1 MRRAPFRLLAGA
13 AASDANAAI
22 MLPNHHPRRRGR
34 GFFNRPYSGGRQ
46 EFVTGDEHFQS
57 VQDVNSAF
65 RRDGG
70 GSFANQRRDRNPSF
84 NPRPFPPYHRNQQFR
99 HPSPYNHALQ
109 CRHPSPYNHAQQFRH
124 PSHPPP
130 YNGAQ
135 KVRPRPPDYRD
146 WEYAA
151 ASPPPHCERFIIL
164 SYNVLA
170 DYLAID
176 HRSKLYSHIPPWM
189 LDWQWRKR
197 NIVFELGLWSP
208 DIMCLQEVDRFDDLE
223 EELKHQGYSGIWKM
237 RTGNPVD
244 GCAIFWRTSRFNLR
258 YEECIEFSK
267 LGLRDNVAQ
276 ICVLELMN
284 QDGFPPSSS
293 TGSNKV
299 VICNIHVLYNPNRGE
314 IKLGQVRVL
323 LDRAKAVSKIWDD
336 APVVICGDFN
346 CTPKLNLSGIDRDK
360 VSGQASA
367 EIHKRWLKGPNS
379 SERSAN
385 AFAQDTS
392 VMGSKEVTIEQNI
405 CSSDLQKLDNQD
417 NIVES
422 QYNQIA
428 LNMSTKSSINVQS
441 ENGSSASYGEKVIQ
455 QTTLDNYMTINEVDG
470 IKEESIT
477 SFNEGRLLA
486 DHINNDIQD
495 ITLMTSSAVSPDKAG
510 MACAEQISDAV
521 SSSYPEL
528 LSEKFNLDIPKGNK
542 HTEFGNC
549 STSLGEDTQSFRVK
563 TNPESSELPSAE
575 ISSTSLSSQ
584 MSISDSIE
592 TPHLTHEESPSFE
605 LTSDVPMSSTLPSY
619 QADESRQS
627 TDIDLPLE
635 EKVEKLSFDEMDKDM
650 LGHENSGE
658 DIDAFTSA
666 LHTAQEGFLSS
677 FGTDFEKSES
687 TTYNPS
693 LWTPTEIET
702 ATGNSDCTFL
712 EHSLP
717 LRSTYV
723 EVMYCPGTR
732 DPNGEPLVTSYHR
745 RFLGTVDYIW
755 RSDGLQTIRVL
766 APIPKRV
773 MEFTPGFPT
782 KKWGSDH
789 IALVS
794 ELAVVK
800 GVTNASGGGQ

>member
-1 MRRAPFRLLAGA
+1 MRRATPPFQVLAAA

-22 MLPNHHPRRRGR
+22 MFPNKHPRGRGR

-46 EFVTGDEHFQS
+46 QLVTGDEHFQS
-57 VQDVNSAF
+57 VHDVNSGY
-65 RRDGG
+65 RREES
-70 GSFANQRRDRNPSF
+70 GSFANPRRDRNPPF
-84 NPRPFPPYHRNQQFR
+84 NPRPSPPYHRNPQFR
-99 HPSPYNHALQ
+99 HPSP
-109 CRHPSPYNHAQQFRH
+109 SNHAQQFRH
-124 PSHPPP
+124 PSHHNHAQQFRHPPP
-130 YNGAQ
+130 YNHSPPYNRAQ

-151 ASPPPHCERFIIL
+151 TPPPPDCDRFIIL
-164 SYNVLA
+164 SYNILA

-197 NIVFELGLWSP
+197 NILFELGLWSA

-223 EELKHQGYSGIWKM
+223 EELKHHGYSGIWKM

-258 YEECIEFSK
+258 YEECIEFNK
-267 LGLRDNVAQ
+267 MGLRDNVAQ
-276 ICVLELMN
+276 ICVLELTN
-284 QDGFPPSSS
+284 QDRCPPSSPTS
-293 TGSNKV
+293 SNKV

-346 CTPKLNLSGIDRDK
+346 CTPKSPLYNFISEQKLNLAGLDRDK

-367 EIHKRWLKGPNS
+367 EIRRPRLNVPNS

-385 AFAQDTS
+385 GSVQDIS
-392 VMGSKEVTIEQNI
+392 ALGSKEVYVEQNT
-405 CSSDLQKLDNQD
+405 CSSDMQKSDNQD
-417 NIVES
+417 
-422 QYNQIA
+422 
-428 LNMSTKSSINVQS
+428 VQS
-441 ENGSSASYGEKVIQ
+441 EDGSGASYNAEYIQ
-455 QTTLDNYMTINEVDG
+455 HTTVDNYMASNEADG
-470 IKEESIT
+470 AKEESIA
-477 SFNEGRLLA
+477 SSNEE
-486 DHINNDIQD
+486 
-495 ITLMTSSAVSPDKAG
+495 K
-510 MACAEQISDAV
+510 ISEAV
-521 SSSYPEL
+521 SSSNPESA
-528 LSEKFNLDIPKGNK
+528 SEQFNLDIPKGNK

-549 STSLGEDTQSFRVK
+549 SPSLGEDNQSFGVEL
-563 TNPESSELPSAE
+563 NPESSELPGVE
-575 ISSTSLSSQ
+575 ISSTNPSSQ
-584 MSISDSIE
+584 ILVSDSIK
-592 TPHLTHEESPSFE
+592 TSHLTYEKSPSFE
-605 LTSDVPMSSTLPSY
+605 LTSDVQVSGTLTSY
-619 QADESRQS
+619 QADKSWQS
-627 TDIDLPLE
+627 ADNDLSLD
-635 EKVEKLSFDEMDKDM
+635 EKLEKLSLDEVDKDI
-650 LGHENSGE
+650 LGGENSSE

-666 LHTAQEGFLSS
+666 LHNDQEGFLPS
-677 FGTDFEKSES
+677 FGTDLEKSES

-693 LWTPTEIET
+693 LWTSTEIET

-766 APIPKRV
+766 APIPKHA

-800 GVTNASGGGQ
+800 GVANVSAGIQ